1 MPRRH
6 HGIILVRRV
15 IAEINYAL
23 DEIPGRRGVTIRRF
37 RLPRTGNR
45 GGRDRTNKVNRVEN
59 RGNKEERSGVKW
71 KGKEGLEEEGK
82 EGLFAWKVAFRTAP

>member
-1 MPRRH
+1 MKFLV
-6 HGIILVRRV
+6 GGVWQSDGFVRR
-15 IAEINYAL
+15 EQ
-23 DEIPGRRGVTIRRF
+23 EMC
-37 RLPRTGNR
+37 

-82 EGLFAWKVAFRTAP
+82 EGLFA